1 MIIQLLKFLFKL
13 YLFPLVLVMGMMS
26 CGRVQPI
33 REVVKKQTPYE
44 KYEQALKTVKLENTA
59 LGREWIAAGQRAL
72 RDSLTITLPFK
83 ETGYFAANKP
93 SAISYRL
100 SVKRG
105 QRLVIGTEIKSTQPV
120 RVFIDVFEL
129 STSSGRNLRHVAT
142 ADTNTASLSYEVEED
157 QIHLIR
163 LQPELLTSGNYTI
176 NITREPTLAFPI
188 PGKNS
193 KQIGSLWGV
202 PRDGGARRHEGVDIF
217 AKKGSPVIAATNG
230 YIRATN
236 ENNLGGKVVWLSD
249 ENRNQVLY
257 YAHLDSQLV
266 RGGERVEIGDT
277 IGLVG
282 NTGNARTTAPHLH
295 FGIYRSGIGAFDPFP
310 ALQMASEEPQSVIAD
325 MKRLATWARVGV
337 KKASIRMS
345 PDPKA
350 ALLVEL
356 GQHMP
361 VYITGGAGNWY
372 KVKLPNELT
381 GYISSLLIENL
392 EKPLR
397 TERLQTSA
405 ALLEQPDTLSPYI
418 TTLEAGT
425 SLPVLA
431 ENDAFLYVENPTGEQ
446 GWIPKSAE

>member
-1 MIIQLLKFLFKL
+1 MA
-13 YLFPLVLVMGMMS
+13 
-26 CGRVQPI
+26 CGGVQPL
-33 REVVKKQTPYE
+33 REVFKKQTPYE
-44 KYEQALKTVKLENTA
+44 KYEQSLKTAKLENTA
-59 LGREWIAAGQRAL
+59 LGREWMAAGQRAL

-83 ETGYFAANKP
+83 ETGYFAADKP
-93 SAISYRL
+93 AAISYRL
-100 SVKRG
+100 SAKRG

-120 RVFIDVFEL
+120 QVFIDVFEL
-129 STSSGRNLRHVAT
+129 NNASGRNPRHVAT

-176 NITREPTLAFPI
+176 SITREPTLAFPI

-193 KQIGSLWGV
+193 KQIGSVWGV

-217 AKKGSPVIAATNG
+217 ARKGTPVIASTNG
-230 YIRATN
+230 YIRAAN

-295 FGIYRSGIGAFDPFP
+295 FGIYRSGRGAFDPFP
-310 ALQMASEEPQSVIAD
+310 ALQLASEDPQPVIAD
-325 MKRLATWARVGV
+325 MKRLATWARVGA
-337 KKASIRMS
+337 KKASVRIA
-345 PDPKA
+345 PDAKA
-350 ALLVEL
+350 TLLLEL
-356 GQHMP
+356 DRNTP
-361 VYITGGAGNWY
+361 VYITGGAANWY
-372 KVKLPNELT
+372 KVKLPNEIT
-381 GYISSLLIENL
+381 GYVSSTLIENL

-397 TERLQTSA
+397 TQRLQA
-405 ALLEQPDTLSPYI
+405 PGLLLEQPDSLAPFVTA
-418 TTLEAGT
+418 LEAGDA
-425 SLPVLA
+425 LPVLA
-431 ENDAFLYVENPTGEQ
+431 ENDEFLFVQTLNGEQ
-446 GWIPKSAE
+446 GWIPKSAEIE